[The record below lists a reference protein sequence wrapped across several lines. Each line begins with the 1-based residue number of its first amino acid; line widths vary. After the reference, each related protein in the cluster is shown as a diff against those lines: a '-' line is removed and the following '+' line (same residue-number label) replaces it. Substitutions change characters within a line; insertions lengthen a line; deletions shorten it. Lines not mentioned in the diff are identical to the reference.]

1 MGSYLR
7 DRWKPINCRWPDP
20 SEGKQNKMN
29 ARDSLAANENTEKC
43 LWEEQASG

>member
-20 SEGKQNKMN
+20 REGKYNRMDAQ
-29 ARDSLAANENTEKC
+29 DSLGANEKTEKY